1 MSRSM
6 GQSGRY
12 PYDNN
17 MDGVKKWND
26 KLSKGGKRTTD
37 SRPVS
42 GTGVFLAQYVFMQ
55 KIHTI

>member
-37 SRPVS
+37 SRADILRQIQDQIVHVS
-42 GTGVFLAQYVFMQ
+42 MYQDT
-55 KIHTI
+55 